1 MERLLVTSLSRM
13 TQAPCKH
20 QVHGVFA
27 NQFLIVEAHVLQAD
41 HPTQGKQKRYAKL
54 FAQICVISSP
64 KFCQCISAS

>member
-1 MERLLVTSLSRM
+1 MEF
-13 TQAPCKH
+13 
-20 QVHGVFA
+20 FA
-27 NQFLIVEAHVLQAD
+27 NQFNILIVEAHVLQAD